1 MNEEDLGIHILYN
14 KKWNEGWKVLDKVW
28 LYWHWRIPWL
38 GGVIGIRLEHTLMY
52 DISVMKIHFEDD
64 FGELVYLSWVH
75 GDKQEANGDR
85 YVMA

>member
-1 MNEEDLGIHILYN
+1 
-14 KKWNEGWKVLDKVW
+14 
-28 LYWHWRIPWL
+28 
-38 GGVIGIRLEHTLMY
+38 MY

-85 YVMA
+85 YLMA